1 LAVGRAYAGLLGS
14 LAFLTAI
21 GHGLVHAAATEETL
35 WWATLGLFG
44 FAAIGYVAGELAGWI
59 VHDSVRATLV
69 AEVARQQANAANAKG
84 AKKP

>member
-1 LAVGRAYAGLLGS
+1 MGHSYAGLLGP

-21 GHGLVHAAATEETL
+21 GRGLLHADAVEQTL
-35 WWATLGLFG
+35 WWATLALFA

-69 AEVARQQANAANAKG
+69 AEMARQQAAANSEKV